1 MLPDTARGAVL
12 SSLKRR
18 KAPCYPIAYCLFP
31 EPVKIFGQIK
41 FVKFE
46 NYPLNDVGG
55 EWSVAER
62 GSHIV

>member
-31 EPVKIFGQIK
+31 IAYSLLPIPYF
-41 FVKFE
+41 
-46 NYPLNDVGG
+46 PLYFPDPLGYNI
-55 EWSVAER
+55 R
-62 GSHIV
+62 